1 MKCAFF
7 VPSSFSFSMQL
18 FFQEKIELP
27 ITYLDE
33 EESRHLVRVLRK
45 KQGDQVRLTN
55 GNGKVFDC
63 VILEA
68 SPKKTSLKVL
78 TSNEI
83 PEDNFRIHLAI
94 APTKSPDRMEW
105 MVEKITEIGFHEMTL
120 LETMNSERSFLKT
133 DRLHKK
139 VISACKQSLKYRI
152 PILHP
157 TKKLSD
163 LIKSKGFEDFQKFIA
178 YVDEDHENHLLDVAK
193 PAGKYLIL
201 IGPEGDFDPKEIK
214 EAFQA
219 GFQPVSLGNSRL
231 RTETAGL
238 AAVQMLKILN
248 R

>member
-1 MKCAFF
+1 
-7 VPSSFSFSMQL
+7 MQL

-33 EESRHLVRVLRK
+33 EESRHLVKVLRK
-45 KQGDQVRLTN
+45 KQGDSIRLTD
-55 GNGKVFDC
+55 GNGHVFEC

-68 SPKKTSLKVL
+68 SVKKTSLKIL
-78 TSNEI
+78 TSTEI
-83 PEDNFRIHLAI
+83 PEDDFHIHLAI

-105 MVEKITEIGFHEMTL
+105 MVEKITEIGFHELTL

-139 VISACKQSLKYRI
+139 VISACKQSLKYRT
-152 PILHP
+152 PTLHQ
-157 TKKLSD
+157 TTKLSV
-163 LIKSKGFEDFQKFIA
+163 LIKSKDFEGFQKFIA
-178 YVDEDHENHLLDVAK
+178 YVDEAHENHVLDVAK
-193 PAGKYLIL
+193 PKGKYLIL

-219 GFQPVSLGNSRL
+219 GFLPVSLGKSRL

-238 AAVQMLKILN
+238 ATVQMLQVLN